1 MITGIVT
8 IAKKEFIHIIRDPR
22 SLVLLMVLPLVMM
35 ILYGYAINMDVKNVE
50 LGVLDNEHSWA
61 SREVIRQ
68 FDGTD
73 FFRIQNFYDSR
84 DGIRRAIESGEIK
97 GVLIFPSNFSENVG
111 RGIPPEMQVIIDGAD
126 ANTGKII
133 EAGVSVILSG
143 ITFGDEE
150 IAPLFEM
157 APRVW
162 YNPELEG
169 VNFIVPGL
177 VAVFLMMIATILTS
191 ITIAREKE
199 TGTMVQLRLS
209 PAGATQIIIGKVLPY
224 TVLAFMV
231 GTLMMVFALVYYG
244 VPFNGSPWLLAGLS
258 IAYLL
263 ASLSIGLLIS
273 TAASSQQVAMAGGLL
288 GTMLPSILLSG
299 FIFPLR
305 SMPVALQ
312 WISNI
317 IPAKYFLEIL
327 RGVMLKGNSMIYL
340 WTPLWSLLIFT
351 FVVMIFSIVRFRK
364 QFRITG

>member
-1 MITGIVT
+1 MISGIFT

-22 SLVLLMVLPLVMM
+22 SLILIMVLPLLMM
-35 ILYGYAINMDVKNVE
+35 VLYGYAINMDVKDVK
-50 LGVLDNEHSWA
+50 LGVLDNDNSWA
-61 SREVIRQ
+61 TREVVRE
-68 FDGTD
+68 FEGTE
-73 FFRIQNFYDSR
+73 FFEIHGYYDSR
-84 DGIRRAIESGEIK
+84 DAVRRGVESGEIK
-97 GVLIFPSNFSENVG
+97 GVLIFPAGFTENVG
-111 RGIPPEMQVIIDGAD
+111 RGLSPEMQIIIDGSD

-133 EAGVSVILSG
+133 QAGVSVILSG
-143 ITFGDEE
+143 INFGDDRVD
-150 IAPLFEM
+150 PLFEM
-157 APRVW
+157 SPRVW

-199 TGTMVQLRLS
+199 TGTMIQLRLS
-209 PAGATQIIIGKVLPY
+209 PANATQIIIGKVLPY
-224 TVLAFMV
+224 TVLAFIV
-231 GTLMMVFALVYYG
+231 GALMLSFALVYYG
-244 VPFNGSPWLLAGLS
+244 VPFYGSPLLLAGLS

-273 TAASSQQVAMAGGLL
+273 TIAESQQIAMAGGLL

-312 WISNI
+312 WISTV

-327 RGVMLKGNSMIYL
+327 RGVMLKGNSILYL
-340 WTPLWSLLIFT
+340 WPPLWSLLIFT
-351 FVVMIFSIVRFRK
+351 VIVMVISIIRFRR
-364 QFRITG
+364 QFKIAG